1 MKLKPPIKF
10 MKRLMNVKS
19 ISSPI
24 INLASFRL
32 KVDQDNC
39 ATIEDHAK
47 LAFSWHFLK
56 LLAVKPS
63 QIREEI
69 IQLMTLVAE
78 LRPKVVLEIGTAMGG
93 TLYLFSKVATPNATI
108 ISVDLPRGCPDW
120 KIPLYKAFA
129 RGNQK
134 IHLIRGNS
142 HDQLTLSKVKE
153 VIDGHMVEILFID
166 GDHSY
171 KGVKKD
177 FEMYAPLVRSGGI
190 MAYHDIV
197 SGPLESVGG
206 VPKFWNEIKHNYIS
220 YMEIVKSWEQEG
232 CGIGVIFL

>member
-1 MKLKPPIKF
+1 
-10 MKRLMNVKS
+10 MKRLMNVKP

-39 ATIEDHAK
+39 ATIEDHIK

-56 LLAVKPS
+56 LLAIKPS

-69 IQLMTLVAE
+69 IQLMILVAG
-78 LRPKVVLEIGTAMGG
+78 LRPRVVLEIGTDLGG
-93 TLYLFSKVATPNATI
+93 TLYLFSKVTTPNATI
-108 ISVDLPRGCPDW
+108 ISVDLPRGYPDW
-120 KIPLYKAFA
+120 KIPLYKAFT
-129 RGNQK
+129 RSNQK

-142 HDQLTLSKVKE
+142 HDQLTLWKVKE
-153 VIDGHMVEILFID
+153 VIDGYMVDFLFID

-171 KGVKKD
+171 EGVKRD

-190 MAYHDIV
+190 MAFHDIV
-197 SGPLESVGG
+197 PGPLESVGDM
-206 VPKFWNEIKHNYIS
+206 PKFWNEIKHNYIS